1 MKGAVLHRVGIL
13 ELFFFWSKMGQG
25 FKLSVAALYPNMAQ
39 VPPLRGVV
47 THHMPLLE
55 LLCDYF

>member
-25 FKLSVAALYPNMAQ
+25 FKLSVAALYLNMGQ

-47 THHMPLLE
+47 THHMPLRVVM
-55 LLCDYF
+55 